1 VLGAYNA
8 PAEDLIYWNMGRW
21 RSRSSDGL
29 VESVG
34 SVAEAFVAAGAAR
47 NMAGQGSSQK
57 PRIHTYIPIHR
68 LSLDPEILSSDYKDR
83 FAASVKSLAT
93 VQTRIEGEAVLERG
107 FLSSTVAFGVPWL
120 EPPAEAVGFIGHAIS
135 ADDIQPESS
144 VGLMF
149 FDKDL
154 IKKRGLGLPWE
165 VHQWINK
172 EPNRGTATALWVDT
186 IRTETK
192 ILFVSSCYMSD
203 IFLSLWEMPEDAA
216 LVVPEQMNAFTALN
230 GGAEAW
236 RSIAEGLGRGQTI
249 GQAVSAWNTA
259 HPPFA
264 YRIVGNQHARIS
276 LN

>member
-1 VLGAYNA
+1 
-8 PAEDLIYWNMGRW
+8 
-21 RSRSSDGL
+21 
-29 VESVG
+29 
-34 SVAEAFVAAGAAR
+34 
-47 NMAGQGSSQK
+47 
-57 PRIHTYIPIHR
+57 
-68 LSLDPEILSSDYKDR
+68 LDPEILSSDYKDR